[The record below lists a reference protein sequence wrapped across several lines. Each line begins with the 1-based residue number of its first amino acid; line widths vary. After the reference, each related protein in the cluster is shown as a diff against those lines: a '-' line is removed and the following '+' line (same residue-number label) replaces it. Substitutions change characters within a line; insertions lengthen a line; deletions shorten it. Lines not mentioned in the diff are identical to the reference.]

1 MNVKPTWLAIPVVVS
16 LSLAPLCGSL
26 RAQEAQQGEK
36 VVETMGKKGRGAAT
50 ADANIKTHRAAND
63 PAASM
68 PAPAL
73 KSGEKAATVGCVVHI
88 DNRTTLNIDV
98 YLDGDFRGTVGP
110 WGDLYRTVI
119 CGGTR
124 FYARAD
130 FTDGSYSSWGPNVES
145 VLGTYTW
152 RLSP

>member
-1 MNVKPTWLAIPVVVS
+1 MKVSSIWIPVVVS

-26 RAQEAQQGEK
+26 QAQEPQQGEK
-36 VVETMGKKGRGAAT
+36 VVETMGTKGRGAAT
-50 ADANIKTHRAAND
+50 ADANIKTHRGAND
-63 PAASM
+63 PAANV
-68 PAPAL
+68 PAPAA
-73 KSGEKAATVGCVVHI
+73 KSGEKAAAAGCVVHI

-98 YLDGDFRGTVGP
+98 YLDGAFRGTIGA

-130 FTDGSYSSWGPNVES
+130 FTDGSYSSWGPNVET

-152 RLSP
+152 RLTH

>member
-1 MNVKPTWLAIPVVVS
+1 MNVTSAWLAIPAVMG

-26 RAQEAQQGEK
+26 RAQAPQQGDK

-63 PAASM
+63 PAAST
-68 PAPAL
+68 PAPGP
-73 KSGEKAATVGCVVHI
+73 KSGEKAATTSCTVHV
-88 DNRTTLNIDV
+88 DNRTTLYVDV

-110 WGDLYRTVI
+110 WGDLYRSVG

-124 FYARAD
+124 LYARAD
-130 FTDGSYSSWGPNVES
+130 YTDGSHSFWGPQVEG
-145 VLGTYTW
+145 VLGTFNW
-152 RLSP
+152 LLWP